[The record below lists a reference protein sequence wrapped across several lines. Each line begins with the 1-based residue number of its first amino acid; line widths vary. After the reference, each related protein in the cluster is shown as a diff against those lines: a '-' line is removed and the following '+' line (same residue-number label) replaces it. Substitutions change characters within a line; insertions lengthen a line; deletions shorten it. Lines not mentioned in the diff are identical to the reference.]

1 MRRSVPSSLLPVLT
15 AFDMVQC
22 TEFQPGIR
30 AGKRISV
37 QAKKRFSEDTIKYL
51 RREIAGAGG
60 NEVFALGWL
69 DESGL
74 VVRAE
79 VRARGNEGAV
89 LARRGSSSGAGDGAD
104 VLIHN
109 HPSGFLVPSD
119 NDLAIAARAADDGTG
134 SFIVNNE
141 LTEVY
146 VVVEPTRRRPVKKL
160 NEAKICAALEEGG
173 AIARRLPSFE
183 LRQSQID
190 LMRLII
196 RGFNGDALVAAEAGT
211 GVGKSFAYL
220 LPAMRYALD
229 NDERIVIS
237 TATITLQQQL
247 YEKDIPLVSS
257 ALGEPIKVAL
267 MKGRGNYLCRRRL
280 DDALQ
285 NLEPGLFND
294 DEVNTLRTIDSWAE
308 TSASGSRSDL
318 SFVPLEALWS
328 RICSESDLCIGMRCP
343 RR

>member
-1 MRRSVPSSLLPVLT
+1 
-15 AFDMVQC
+15 MVQC

-30 AGKRISV
+30 AGRRISV

-51 RREIAGAGG
+51 RREIAEAGG
-60 NEVFALGWL
+60 SEVFALGWL
-69 DESGL
+69 DWRGL
-74 VVRAE
+74 VVRTE

-89 LARRGSSSGAGDGAD
+89 LARRKDSSGAGDGAD

-160 NEAKICAALEEGG
+160 NEARSCAALEEGG
-173 AIARRLPSFE
+173 AIARRRPSFE

-196 RGFNGDALVAAEAGT
+196 RGFNGDALVAAESGT
-211 GVGKSFAYL
+211 GVGK
-220 LPAMRYALD
+220 
-229 NDERIVIS
+229 
-237 TATITLQQQL
+237 
-247 YEKDIPLVSS
+247 
-257 ALGEPIKVAL
+257 
-267 MKGRGNYLCRRRL
+267 
-280 DDALQ
+280 
-285 NLEPGLFND
+285 
-294 DEVNTLRTIDSWAE
+294 
-308 TSASGSRSDL
+308 
-318 SFVPLEALWS
+318 
-328 RICSESDLCIGMRCP
+328 
-343 RR
+343 